1 MGCNLNHHLTQDMP
15 MIPFLYGFQNSVLD
29 EVRSLFFNLNF
40 MAFERYV
47 CSPKLVLMMTTCT
60 M

>member
-15 MIPFLYGFQNSVLD
+15 MILFLYGFQNSVVD
-29 EVRSLFFNLNF
+29 QIRFLFFNLNF

-47 CSPKLVLMMTTCT
+47 YFP
-60 M
+60 